1 MPNKLEK
8 RTYDT
13 EFHKYF
19 MSNKKEKSSSP
30 LTKWD
35 IFFTILFPVSLVIGW
50 GVTIYVWF
58 VEMNK

>member
-1 MPNKLEK
+1 MPNKLEE
-8 RTYDT
+8 RAYQTD
-13 EFHKYF
+13 FHKYF
-19 MSNKKEKSSSP
+19 MSNKKEKNSSP

-35 IFFTILFPVSLVIGW
+35 MFFTILFPVSLVIGW